1 MSASKRQST
10 KLSLVILRYFLE
22 HPSEWQTPLALTRK
36 LKAEYNH
43 DYPHSSVWHN
53 LNMLVEQEF
62 LFKEA
67 ENFKLKNTIQKS
79 CHDAWASARAKFL
92 N

>member
-1 MSASKRQST
+1 MSAKRQNI

-22 HPSEWQTPLALTRK
+22 HASEWQTPLALTRK
-36 LKAEYNH
+36 LKEEYNL
-43 DYPHSSVWHN
+43 DYPHSTVWLN
-53 LNMLVEQEF
+53 LQLLCEQEF

-79 CHDAWASARAKFL
+79 CYDAWNKQRAQFL